1 MRRARL
7 WSKGTAACVLA
18 LLVSACASAPRDA
31 SLPVSDPNETAN
43 RQVLAMNQQ
52 TLGPLS
58 EAVRATVPGPVHD
71 RLHDLNSNLKEPRV
85 LVNNVLQLRFDA
97 AARTT
102 TRFVL
107 NTTLGIGGLFDVAGR
122 QGIAQQSGDF
132 GQTLFVWG
140 VSEGPYVMQP
150 YLGPATLRD
159 AVGSVV
165 DMAAN
170 PVGWLIGM
178 QVALATTQVALT
190 ASTTSLDA
198 VDRLGQLKTA
208 EDNSLDFYSFVRS
221 SYYQMRRAELREAI
235 GLPNVVESP
244 ATTDLDDGDNGPAD
258 ASRSAAVAR

>member
-7 WSKGTAACVLA
+7 WSKWTAAWVSA
-18 LLVSACASAPRDA
+18 LLVSACAGVPRDA

-43 RQVLAMNQQ
+43 RQMLATNQQ
-52 TLGPLS
+52 ILGPVS
-58 EAVRATVPGPVHD
+58 EAVRAAIPGPVHD
-71 RLHDLNSNLKEPRV
+71 RLHDLNSNLKEPRI

-107 NTTLGIGGLFDVAGR
+107 NTTVGMAGLFDVAGG
-122 QGIAQQSGDF
+122 QGVAQQSGDF

-140 VSEGPYVMQP
+140 VSEGPYVVQP
-150 YLGPATLRD
+150 YLGPSTLRD

-170 PVGWLIGM
+170 PLGWLIGT
-178 QVALATTQVALT
+178 QVALATTQVAVT
-190 ASTTSLDA
+190 AGTTSLDA
-198 VDRLGQLKTA
+198 ADRLGQLKTA
-208 EDNSLDFYSFVRS
+208 EDNSIDFYSFIRS

-235 GLPNVVESP
+235 GLPNTIESP
-244 ATTDLDDGDNGPAD
+244 ATSDIDDGDDGPAD
-258 ASRSAAVAR
+258 TTKSVAVAR

>member
-7 WSKGTAACVLA
+7 WGKWAAAWVSA
-18 LLVSACASAPRDA
+18 LLVSACAGAPRDA
-31 SLPVSDPNETAN
+31 ALPISDPNETAN
-43 RQVLAMNQQ
+43 RQVLAANQQ
-52 TLGPLS
+52 ILGPVS

-71 RLHDLNSNLKEPRV
+71 RLHDLNANLKEPRI
-85 LVNNVLQLRFDA
+85 LVNNVLQLRLDA

-107 NTTLGIGGLFDVAGR
+107 NSTLGVAGLFDVAGR
-122 QGIAQQSGDF
+122 NGIAQQSGDF

-140 VSEGPYVMQP
+140 VSEGPYVVAP
-150 YLGPATLRD
+150 YMGPATLRD

-170 PVGWLIGM
+170 PLGWLIGA
-178 QVALATTQVALT
+178 QVALASTQVAVT
-190 ASTTSLDA
+190 AGTTTVDA

-208 EDNSLDFYSFVRS
+208 EDASLDFYSFVRS

-244 ATTDLDDGDNGPAD
+244 ATSDIDDGDDGPPD
-258 ASRSAAVAR
+258 ATKSVAVAR